1 MEDFLAKVAEMRR
14 LQKEYFKSRDPFTLR
29 AAKKAESEVDTFL
42 QLGKFTAKEPVANA
56 TQPSLF
62 Q

>member
-1 MEDFLAKVAEMRR
+1 MEDFIAKVAEMRR
-14 LQKEYFKSRDPFTLR
+14 LQKEYFRSRDPYTLR
-29 AAKKAESEVDTFL
+29 AAKAAETEVDTFL
-42 QLGKFTAKEPVANA
+42 QLGRFSAKEPVADA